1 MSIKVTVRSLWT
13 TIACVL
19 LALAAAFVVL
29 WSIVGR
35 NDDRPI
41 RLAYQNHIGS
51 AVCIVAV
58 EERFFEREG
67 IAVEGF
73 PFSSGPA
80 CAEAIYSGSADIGTM
95 GDATAVITASRGGP
109 YRILASHGQ
118 GEHRHRLVAGENA
131 PIHSTSDLVGKAL
144 AVKKGTSAYGG
155 LLVWLAANNVEPASI
170 RILDMGPSEMPDALA
185 AGSID
190 AFVASEPT
198 PSFSEARGARQ
209 VATLGG
215 LGNQYPILIMAN
227 TRLLQDR
234 PDDVRAAMRAFQK
247 AAEFIEENPDAAAQI
262 VARATGLPEH
272 LAQRVMAR
280 HVYRISLDDDIVRSL
295 HATARFLE
303 DEGILQ
309 AVPDLRKVCDAT
321 YLPTP

>member
-1 MSIKVTVRSLWT
+1 
-13 TIACVL
+13 
-19 LALAAAFVVL
+19 
-29 WSIVGR
+29 
-35 NDDRPI
+35 
-41 RLAYQNHIGS
+41 
-51 AVCIVAV
+51 
-58 EERFFEREG
+58 
-67 IAVEGF
+67 
-73 PFSSGPA
+73 
-80 CAEAIYSGSADIGTM
+80 
-95 GDATAVITASRGGP
+95 
-109 YRILASHGQ
+109 
-118 GEHRHRLVAGENA
+118 
-131 PIHSTSDLVGKAL
+131 
-144 AVKKGTSAYGG
+144 
-155 LLVWLAANNVEPASI
+155 
-170 RILDMGPSEMPDALA
+170 
-185 AGSID
+185 
-190 AFVASEPT
+190 
-198 PSFSEARGARQ
+198 
-209 VATLGG
+209 
-215 LGNQYPILIMAN
+215 MAN